1 MRDPTAPWR
10 GYLELRKHDYVNIGF
25 LEENIE
31 LENIVKVRRRANK
44 EFGIFVDIY
53 QRIIVTKL
61 AHIIVVLD
69 LHCIAD
75 ILRIA
80 LFS

>member
-31 LENIVKVRRRANK
+31 LEIQPCKKCVNLI
-44 EFGIFVDIY
+44 EYPIFYSKFVF
-53 QRIIVTKL
+53 T
-61 AHIIVVLD
+61 
-69 LHCIAD
+69 
-75 ILRIA
+75 
-80 LFS
+80 FSIW